1 MQVAEAR
8 VGAMR
13 GAAGILLSLEET
25 TLGVVC
31 RAVLDLG
38 VPPGDPVHSRV
49 VIDYTKFRIGFA
61 AGQQRRW
68 LNALEA
74 DDDQTVAAL
83 IADVH
88 DLIIAFKAGAE
99 ADDVSTQTGAVS
111 PTSTMSF
118 SSPPGTPN
126 RRSAPPF
133 TAASP
138 PSPTHVRIFERARS
152 PDSPTSAIVIDDVD
166 ADDGS
171 FTAPAVMITPTL
183 RLDNLP
189 PDFQSSDL
197 HDYLRHLATHSVAED
212 VVRIEC
218 GRGEGSAS
226 AKVGFVSWARAG
238 VFLDQHVAYPMLV
251 DGRPLAISW
260 A

>member
-49 VIDYTKFRIGFA
+49 VIEYVKLRIGYA

-88 DLIIAFKAGAE
+88 DRIVAFRAEAE
-99 ADDVSTQTGAVS
+99 ADDVSTQMDALS
-111 PTSTMSF
+111 PTSTLSI
-118 SSPPGTPN
+118 SSQPATPI
-126 RRSAPPF
+126 RRSGPSFPA
-133 TAASP
+133 TSP
-138 PSPTHVRIFERARS
+138 PSPTRTRAFRRARS
-152 PDSPTSAIVIDDVD
+152 PDSPTSAIAIDDID
-166 ADDGS
+166 AKDGS
-171 FTAPAVMITPTL
+171 FTAPAAMITPTL

-197 HDYLRHLATHSVAED
+197 HDYLCHLATHSVAED
-212 VVRIEC
+212 VVWIEC
-218 GRGEGSAS
+218 DRGEGSAS
-226 AKVGFVSWARAG
+226 AKVSFVSWARAG
-238 VFLDQHVAYPMLV
+238 VFLDQHVAYPILV